1 MNMNIDALTFL
12 SMYNTFTERNVKW
25 GYLCCFNLPIN
36 RPFSTHVS
44 DREINKLLKLFTLSL
59 VTSSLSENN
68 GKKITHFRFDQCMH
82 FAR

>member
-1 MNMNIDALTFL
+1 MNINALTFA
-12 SMYNTFTERNVKW
+12 SMYNTCSLNGMRSEATCVV
-25 GYLCCFNLPIN
+25 LTTHIN

-44 DREINKLLKLFTLSL
+44 DREINKLLQLFTLSL

-68 GKKITHFRFDQCMH
+68 GKKITHFRFDQWMH